1 MASAIALALALWS
14 TGGQTAAEVRRQVS
28 PDRLV
33 GATAAAGWASL
44 RRWTRSI
51 RSSALFPCVRA
62 CPPDWKLRKVAE
74 RVTHT
79 LASLGPSS
87 ADGEPLLTRVF
98 AGAAH
103 AA

>member
-1 MASAIALALALWS
+1 MASAVGLALALWS
-14 TGGQTAAEVRRQVS
+14 TGGQSAAEVRRQVS
-28 PDRLV
+28 PDSVV
-33 GATAAAGWASL
+33 GATAAAGWAAV

-62 CPPDWKLRKVAE
+62 CPVDWKLRKVAE
-74 RVTHT
+74 RVTHA
-79 LASLGPSS
+79 LASLGPSAS
-87 ADGEPLLTRVF
+87 NGEPLLTRVF